1 MGLDGAGVVVAAGM
15 VSAAQDGIS
24 AGVVVDSSLPC
35 FANIGKT
42 RPFSSRG
49 CDFTVSTDAADLFAA
64 AFASHTLLSFR
75 LSSPRVSR
83 SRFRRPN

>member
-24 AGVVVDSSLPC
+24 AGVVVGGSIR
-35 FANIGKT
+35 FANVGK
-42 RPFSSRG
+42 PFSGRPGDS
-49 CDFTVSTDAADLFAA
+49 FKFAA